1 VGEFSQGM
9 SPNEYNYKFMNY
21 MYYFSSELAHK
32 VIMGLWLLHK
42 YTYQAVNKFAQLL
55 PILLGKSA

>member
-21 MYYFSSELAHK
+21 MYYF
-32 VIMGLWLLHK
+32 
-42 YTYQAVNKFAQLL
+42 
-55 PILLGKSA
+55 